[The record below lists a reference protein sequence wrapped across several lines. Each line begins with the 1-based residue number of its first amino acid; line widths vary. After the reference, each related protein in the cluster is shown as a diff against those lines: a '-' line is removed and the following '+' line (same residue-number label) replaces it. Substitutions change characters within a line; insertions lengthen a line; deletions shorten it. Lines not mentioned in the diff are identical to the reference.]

1 MKLEILRE
9 ELTSALGIVSRIAIR
24 NPNLPILEGVLL
36 EAGKSSLSL
45 TTTDLEVGTQ
55 WWSLAKVSKPGKIV
69 VPARILTDLVKL
81 VDDQKIRLESEQN
94 HLTMEYQNGKDQ
106 IQGLEIEDFPLL
118 PQTEEKI
125 WVEIDSFKFCQGL
138 KQVLYCAASSESRP
152 EISGVYLLFEAKRLT
167 LAATDS
173 FRLAEKTIEPM
184 EKSQGLKKELAF
196 ILPVKTAQQVISVFE
211 TTGKSIR
218 IHLSA
223 DQIVFEVQAG
233 NAPHPQGRIVSRLIE
248 GVYPDYRG
256 VIPKSFQVSVQ
267 LSRSQ
272 LLNKIKAANLFSDQ
286 VNEVQLGVRAKEGRL
301 LIESRS
307 TKIGKSESFL
317 PAAIQGEDITIS
329 FNSRYLIDVLGNLSS
344 QEIILQFNNE
354 GKAGLLKPADD
365 SSYQYVLMPIKS
377 A

>member
-1 MKLEILRE
+1 MKLEILRG

-173 FRLAEKTIEPM
+173 FRLAEKIIEPV
-184 EKSQGLKKELAF
+184 EKSQGLKKELVF

-218 IHLSA
+218 IHLST